1 MNEEAIIETYQTARR
16 LLEEQEGELKVA
28 RKKGEYLL
36 DDSLE
41 HLSYI
46 LKDLALD
53 GDPFNQARR
62 EMEQE
67 NHYFLD
73 ELEKEKRT
81 LKKKEEEAENT
92 YRSQLKR
99 FREEI

>member
-1 MNEEAIIETYQTARR
+1 MKEEAIIKTYQSTRKQ
-16 LLEEQEGELKVA
+16 LEEQEDELKVV

-41 HLSYI
+41 QLSYI

-53 GDPFNQARR
+53 GEPFNQARR

-73 ELEKEKRT
+73 ELEKEKRK
-81 LKKKEEEAENT
+81 LMKKEDEAEIT

-99 FREEI
+99 LRDDL

>member
-1 MNEEAIIETYQTARR
+1 MNEEAIIKAYQATRKQI
-16 LLEEQEGELKVA
+16 EEQENELKAV

-36 DDSLE
+36 EDSLE
-41 HLSYI
+41 QLSYV

-53 GDPFNQARR
+53 GEPFNQARR

-73 ELEKEKRT
+73 ELEKEKRK
-81 LKKKEEEAENT
+81 LMKKEEEAENT

-99 FREEI
+99 LRDDL

>member
-1 MNEEAIIETYQTARR
+1 MDEEAIIETYQTARR
-16 LLEEQEGELKVA
+16 LLEEQEDELKVV

-41 HLSYI
+41 YLSYI

-53 GDPFNQARR
+53 GEPFNQARR

-73 ELEKEKRT
+73 ELEKEKRM
-81 LKKKEEEAENT
+81 LMKKEEEAENT
-92 YRSQLKR
+92 YRSQLR
-99 FREEI
+99 RLREEL

>member
-1 MNEEAIIETYQTARR
+1 MNEEEIIKTYQATRKQ
-16 LLEEQEGELKVA
+16 LEEQEDELKAV

-41 HLSYI
+41 QLSYI

-53 GDPFNQARR
+53 GEPFNQARR

-73 ELEKEKRT
+73 ELEKEKRR
-81 LKKKEEEAENT
+81 LMKKEEEAENT
-92 YRSQLKR
+92 YLTQLKR
-99 FREEI
+99 LKEES

>member
-1 MNEEAIIETYQTARR
+1 MNEEAIIKTYQTTRKR
-16 LLEEQEGELKVA
+16 LEEQEDELKVA

-53 GDPFNQARR
+53 GEPFNQARR

-73 ELEKEKRT
+73 ELEKER
-81 LKKKEEEAENT
+81 KKKKK
-92 YRSQLKR
+92 QKIPIVL
-99 FREEI
+99 

>member
-1 MNEEAIIETYQTARR
+1 MNEEAIIKAYQATRKQV
-16 LLEEQEGELKVA
+16 EEQEDELKAV

-36 DDSLE
+36 EDSLE
-41 HLSYI
+41 QLSYV

-53 GDPFNQARR
+53 GEPFNQVRR

-73 ELEKEKRT
+73 ELEKEKRRLMT
-81 LKKKEEEAENT
+81 KEEEAEKT

-99 FREEI
+99 LKEEL

>member
-1 MNEEAIIETYQTARR
+1 MKEEAIIKTYQSTRKQ
-16 LLEEQEGELKVA
+16 LEEQEDELKVV

-41 HLSYI
+41 QLSYI

-53 GDPFNQARR
+53 GEPFNQARR

-67 NHYFLD
+67 NHYFLE
-73 ELEKEKRT
+73 ELEKEKRK
-81 LKKKEEEAENT
+81 LMKKEDEAEIT

-99 FREEI
+99 LRDDL

>member
-1 MNEEAIIETYQTARR
+1 MKEEAIIKTYQSTCKQ
-16 LLEEQEGELKVA
+16 LEEQEDELKAV

-41 HLSYI
+41 QLSYI

-53 GDPFNQARR
+53 GEPFNQARR

-73 ELEKEKRT
+73 ELEKEKRE
-81 LKKKEEEAENT
+81 LRKKEDEAENT

-99 FREEI
+99 LRDDL